1 MSGSRGA
8 ENVVRPVM
16 HRTVSRM
23 SDGTFKCEEV
33 SDEDLSLW
41 KRLVEV
47 GDVFG

>member
-1 MSGSRGA
+1 MSDSRRA
-8 ENVVRPVM
+8 EKVVRPIM

-23 SDGTFKCEEV
+23 RNGTFKCEEV

-47 GDVFG
+47 GDLFG